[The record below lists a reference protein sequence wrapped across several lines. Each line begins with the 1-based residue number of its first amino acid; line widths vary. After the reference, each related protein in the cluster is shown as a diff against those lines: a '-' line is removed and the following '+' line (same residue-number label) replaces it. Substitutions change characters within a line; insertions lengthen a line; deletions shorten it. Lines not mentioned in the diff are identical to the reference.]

1 MEGNTGKTNIYFPV
15 SDRDSYYWRSTS
27 AAWRRRQKT
36 PWTIRSLDAVF
47 PQWCDYT
54 PWTLHWSGMWGVRW
68 SHEGIQHSDCL
79 IGHMGKFRGVGEGG
93 MSCIAFKGLRS
104 TAQCQRWPVSYIH
117 MHDPEESLFHDIGFV
132 LVPSSTHQ
140 PIFTEVH
147 ASRSR
152 SNLPSGVANSPFLF
166 LEVVIMCL
174 PVKRLN
180 QKAMNRLEWH
190 LEGTDEYFWW

>member
-1 MEGNTGKTNIYFPV
+1 MIVTVIISALQAQHEDV
-15 SDRDSYYWRSTS
+15 DRRPRGRSG
-27 AAWRRRQKT
+27 
-36 PWTIRSLDAVF
+36 PWTPCFLSGVITRRERFIGLGCGEYGGHTRAFNIVIVSLGTWVN
-47 PQWCDYT
+47 
-54 PWTLHWSGMWGVRW
+54 SG
-68 SHEGIQHSDCL
+68 Q
-79 IGHMGKFRGVGEGG
+79 GG

-104 TAQCQRWPVSYIH
+104 TVQCQRWPVSHIH

-180 QKAMNRLEWH
+180 QKVMNRLEWH
-190 LEGTDEYFWW
+190 LEGTDEYLWW